1 MNKTNQPGRPPHQE
15 FKTKTVWKSIS
26 ITEQLFIRCQE
37 MPKWFGFKSV
47 ADFVD
52 HAVREELKRR
62 ELDIEVQ
69 KSKRE
74 GYGDST

>member
-1 MNKTNQPGRPPHQE
+1 MNGRHSVE
-15 FKTKTVWKSIS
+15 EYKTKTVWKSVS

-52 HAVREELKRR
+52 YAVREELKRR

-74 GYGDST
+74 GYGES

>member
-1 MNKTNQPGRPPHQE
+1 MGN
-15 FKTKTVWKSIS
+15 WKNVSIPK
-26 ITEQLFIRCQE
+26 QLFIRCRE

-52 HAVREELKRR
+52 YAIREELKRR

-74 GYGDST
+74 GYGEDQ